1 MVTISIIIPV
11 YNVEQYVRRCIESIM
26 TQDVVDASIEC
37 IVIDDCSLDNSMVIV
52 LDVISKYK
60 GPIRF
65 LILRHEINRGLSA
78 ARNTGLKH
86 ATGDYILFVDS
97 DDFMYSDSVRY
108 FVKYLTMFPD
118 IDMIVGN
125 VTNIKSGK
133 HLIPQIVEPLFWD
146 NRNIF
151 FQKALRHEIYLYA
164 WNKLIKRQILIAHEV
179 FFEEGIIYE
188 DQCWSYQLFS
198 TISSVLLLPK
208 VTYVY
213 EYNLNSIVNTTFSV
227 TKAENAIRSY
237 TISINKMLD
246 SPPRREIFSRDLTV
260 DYYLFLMYFLLNG
273 VDLQYQFR
281 VSKDI
286 ENDFLKVR
294 KRLLLSS
301 VQNFRLIISSFLL
314 ILFPPFSRI
323 QKVKLFRR
331 HYDQIEYVVN
341 RIGHLV
347 DFLHRK

>member
-1 MVTISIIIPV
+1 MISISIIIPI
-11 YNVEQYVRRCIESIM
+11 YNVEQYVGRCLESVIAQDNADAEIEVILVDDC
-26 TQDVVDASIEC
+26 TQDE
-37 IVIDDCSLDNSMVIV
+37 SMTIV
-52 LDVISKYK
+52 LERISAYHGSIHFK
-60 GPIRF
+60 
-65 LILRHEINRGLSA
+65 ILTHENNRGLSA
-78 ARNTGLKH
+78 ARNAGLKH
-86 ATGDYILFVDS
+86 AIGDYILFVDS
-97 DDFMYSDSVRY
+97 DDFMCSDSVRY

-125 VTNIKSGK
+125 ANNIKSGK
-133 HLIPQIVEPLFWD
+133 LLISQIDEPLFWD
-146 NRNIF
+146 NRSII

-164 WNKLIKRQILIAHEV
+164 WNKLIKRQILLAHEI

-246 SPPRREIFSRDLTV
+246 SPPRREISSRDLTV

-281 VSKDI
+281 VSKDV